1 MKKNLFSLMALLLTM
16 LFTNLTLT
24 SCSDDDE
31 DNTPQQEESAL
42 IGKWAN
48 IKSEY
53 RGMDMGEEISGTDE
67 TPVKEAY
74 VLEIKA
80 DGTWEGAEPGEDK
93 KDSGKWEKKGD
104 ILQMTENGDSEVEQ
118 AKIVTL
124 NEKTLVLETTE
135 DDWYQKDTYV
145 RL

>member
-53 RGMDMGEEISGTDE
+53 HGMDAGEEISGSDE
-67 TPVKEAY
+67 VSVEEAY
-74 VLEIKA
+74 ILEIKA
-80 DGTWEGAEPGEDK
+80 DGTWEGTLPGEVRK
-93 KDSGKWEKKGD
+93 
-104 ILQMTENGDSEVEQ
+104 IRANGRR
-118 AKIVTL
+118 KVTSF
-124 NEKTLVLETTE
+124 
-135 DDWYQKDTYV
+135 
-145 RL
+145 R